1 MHRVESTLG
10 LIYIVLQVF
19 VLPVALV
26 VINAFLPRPLTASA
40 LNFAVFGIN
49 FICVTVIFH
58 RFLIESIKIFTQKIR
73 KTLGICLKGFGLYW
87 IGSIL
92 VNILVVYL
100 EPEFSNV
107 NDENIAILTGE
118 NYLLMAVGT
127 VILVPV
133 VEETLYRGVVF
144 GQLYQKNP
152 LIAYIVSVVVFASLH
167 VFGYIGLYDP
177 LRLLLCFLQYIP
189 AGIVLAWTYVKADT
203 IFAPVLIHMTVNLI
217 GMLAMR

>member
-87 IGSIL
+87 IGSII